1 MDLTHSPR
9 HTRRGFLRGD
19 AAPKFYPVSQ
29 KAEPDAREGPDA
41 DVFRPPASGP
51 HESFSGSAFPT
62 PPQSSA
68 SSESAFL
75 SVSAVPTPPQ
85 LSNANDLTRILQ
97 AVHELSF
104 EPDYESSALS
114 SIGQSLAAPTG
125 NAFLSWL
132 AEQLEGKQPDDF
144 DPFVEFG
151 AESLFAAYDDDDG
164 LDSFGCEFESAY
176 LDDVEEP
183 APALPLP
190 LWHREEP
197 EIELSPDGWRIE
209 VYYGGSKIVKDAL
222 GRVVEVHSQLGE
234 SMLFRY
240 GENGNIE
247 TFQRIRAD
255 GTNHSDG
262 ARDKHGV
269 VVRDPEGRVRA
280 AGESMTIDPRGSFF
294 LHTFEGQFFSVD
306 LVSGIHTERRK
317 ITDETGASRFVTSI
331 FAHDGFRMA
340 TMFSGT
346 KGSTA
351 YGVRA
356 RTPKFRF
363 YGRDGT
369 MIEFS
374 SEDDLQQLRPH
385 KVLRPASRKIS
396 KTWPRKRQ
404 AVTAWDAVRDYLM
417 RVG

>member
-29 KAEPDAREGPDA
+29 KADSAAREGPETE
-41 DVFRPPASGP
+41 VFRPPASP
-51 HESFSGSAFPT
+51 VPETASPSSFPS
-62 PPQSSA
+62 
-68 SSESAFL
+68 
-75 SVSAVPTPPQ
+75 PPQ
-85 LSNANDLTRILQ
+85 LSNANDLTSILQ

-104 EPDYESSALS
+104 EPEYQSSALT
-114 SIGQSLAAPTG
+114 SIEQSLAAPTG

-132 AEQLEGKQPDDF
+132 AEQLEGKTPEDF
-144 DPFVEFG
+144 DPFLEFG
-151 AESLFAAYDDDDG
+151 DQSLFGAYEEDDG
-164 LDSFGCEFESAY
+164 LDSFGCEFEAAY
-176 LDDVEEP
+176 VDDVEEP
-183 APALPLP
+183 VALPLP
-190 LWHREEP
+190 LWHREQP
-197 EIELSPDGWRIE
+197 EIEVSPDGWRIE
-209 VYYGGSKIVKDAL
+209 IYYGGSKIVKDAL

-240 GENGNIE
+240 GESGNIE

-255 GTNHSDG
+255 GTNHSEG

-331 FAHDGFRMA
+331 FTHDGFRMA

-351 YGVRA
+351 YGVGA

-369 MIEFS
+369 LIEFA
-374 SEDDLQQLRPH
+374 SEDDLQQVRPH
-385 KVLRPASRKIS
+385 RVFRPASRKMC